1 MTELCVHNEGICSM
15 VDPFITTNE
24 RCLTFKYAGNDK
36 VENAINLSSL
46 LDQNK
51 IDHVCYLETGNYY
64 PCQFILRRSGRKWN
78 DIMKLV
84 NSVQSPKY
92 DYAKIDFYIT
102 DEVKKNVLGKIQ
114 VIQYC

>member
-1 MTELCVHNEGICSM
+1 MMNQELKEK
-15 VDPFITTNE
+15 FITTNE

-36 VENAINLSSL
+36 AEKSKSLSNLL
-46 LDQNK
+46 EQNN
-51 IDHVCYLETGNYY
+51 IDYVCYLENGNYY
-64 PCQFILRRSGRKWN
+64 PCQFILRRSGKKWN

-84 NSVQSPKY
+84 NSVQAPKY

-114 VIQYC
+114 VVQYC